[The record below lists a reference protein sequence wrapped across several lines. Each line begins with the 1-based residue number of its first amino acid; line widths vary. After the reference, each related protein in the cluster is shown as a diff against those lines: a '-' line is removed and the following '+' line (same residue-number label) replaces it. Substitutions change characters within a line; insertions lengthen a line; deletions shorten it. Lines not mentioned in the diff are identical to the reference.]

1 MLRFSSSPGTQTQT
15 VTQTETQTHT
25 HNERFQQDEFAMK
38 EIIAY
43 ECEKKKTNP
52 RNTSK
57 FNVTVLIN
65 SRRKTL

>member
-1 MLRFSSSPGTQTQT
+1 MMLRFSSSPGTQTQT

-43 ECEKKKTNP
+43 ECEKKKQTQGTQVNLM
-52 RNTSK
+52 S
-57 FNVTVLIN
+57 LY
-65 SRRKTL
+65 